1 MKIDYTACQDFASGI
16 YKVNQIDG
24 RSNRGKR
31 LYSSRFLTFYIM
43 SASPDTRRGIC
54 LTPWGGILLVAL
66 AFSFSIYFLC
76 SSADNL
82 ATRSRSARSL
92 SAFFF
97 CANSCCEGVSSSA
110 ARLFVNRATA
120 SARFVF
126 TFLDNYYQRTPLA
139 TGTSGRNLV
148 LERVSTR

>member
-1 MKIDYTACQDFASGI
+1 MKIDYNTCQNFAGGI

-24 RSNRGKR
+24 RSNTGKQK
-31 LYSSRFLTFYIM
+31 LYSSRFLTFYP
-43 SASPDTRRGIC
+43 SQRHHKPEVTWGA
-54 LTPWGGILLVAL
+54 GGILLVAL

-82 ATRSRSARSL
+82 ATRSRSTRSL

-97 CANSCCEGVSSSA
+97 CANSCCEGVSSNA

-126 TFLDNYYQRTPLA
+126 TFLDTSYQRTRLGRA
-139 TGTSGRNLV
+139 TSGRNLI
-148 LERVSTR
+148 LERVSTT